1 LRYHLYKRG
10 QRLHERHSP
19 ESNHCRRVLGMSSPT
34 ASLEAQGSAKIRV
47 LIADDHAVVRE
58 GLVAILNRQD
68 DLIVVGEAANGREAL
83 EQWRKHRP
91 DITLMDLRMP
101 EMSGI
106 AAIDAIRAEDD
117 QALII
122 ILTTYDS
129 DEDVYRAMRAGAKA
143 YVLKDAYREELL
155 ECIRRVCRGQMFV
168 SPEVATKL
176 ANRISEEE
184 LTNREL
190 EILTFLA
197 EGKSNKL
204 IARTLNISEGTVKTH
219 VKSILEKLDATS
231 RTEAVTVAARRGLI
245 TL

>member
-1 LRYHLYKRG
+1 
-10 QRLHERHSP
+10 
-19 ESNHCRRVLGMSSPT
+19 MTSST
-34 ASLEAQGSAKIRV
+34 TSLKAPGSAKIRV
-47 LIADDHAVVRE
+47 LIADDHAVVHE

-83 EQWRKHRP
+83 EQWRNHRP

-117 QALII
+117 HALII

-143 YVLKDAYREELL
+143 YVLKDAHREELL
-155 ECIRRVCRGQMFV
+155 ECIRCVCHGQTFV
-168 SPEVATKL
+168 SPEVAAKL
-176 ANRISEEE
+176 ASHISEEE

-190 EILTFLA
+190 EILTLLA

-204 IARTLNISEGTVKTH
+204 IARELNISEGTVKTH

-231 RTEAVTVAARRGLI
+231 RTEAVERWLHDAD
-245 TL
+245 

>member
-1 LRYHLYKRG
+1 
-10 QRLHERHSP
+10 
-19 ESNHCRRVLGMSSPT
+19 MTSPT
-34 ASLEAQGSAKIRV
+34 ASLGAQQQGSAKIRV
-47 LIADDHAVVRE
+47 LIVDDHAVVRE

-68 DLIVVGEAANGREAL
+68 DLTVVGEAANGHEAL

-117 QALII
+117 HALII

-143 YVLKDAYREELL
+143 YVLKDAHREELL
-155 ECIRRVCRGQMFV
+155 ECIRCVCRGQMFV
-168 SPEVATKL
+168 SPEVAAKL
-176 ANRISEEE
+176 ASRISEEE

-190 EILTFLA
+190 ELLTLLA

-204 IARTLNISEGTVKTH
+204 IARELNISEGTVKTH

-231 RTEAVTVAARRGLI
+231 RTEAVAVAARRGLI